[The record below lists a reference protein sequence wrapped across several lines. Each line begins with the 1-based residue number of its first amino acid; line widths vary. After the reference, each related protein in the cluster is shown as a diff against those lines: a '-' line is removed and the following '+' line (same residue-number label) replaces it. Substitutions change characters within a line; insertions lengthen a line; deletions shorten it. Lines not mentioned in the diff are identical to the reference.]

1 MGAVSTVLDALAKA
15 DAKKPGRADSSLSP
29 AGGPPPPP
37 RSRFWRILG
46 LLVLLVSGFVV
57 GLFSDDEDDVVPAE
71 VAVSSPAPNA
81 GSAEVPIK
89 PASADA
95 SRPVAD
101 SRVARVP
108 VAPVPPG
115 DSSRP
120 RPKAGAAGLA
130 PPPSADG
137 QAEVEEKTPTGKPRD
152 SAQAEERSRW
162 RESRMAARDQAREAR
177 ARVAKGEI
185 SREDYREERRALRAQ
200 ARLEREDRQQ
210 DRREAQIARRLDL
223 QERRAAQ
230 AAARTGRIGTTGS
243 SIGSTERTGAAGAR
257 DPFLPEERGSA
268 DAVAASEQG
277 NPQTASAA
285 AGQPLRGA
293 GVAETTEGGGAAPA
307 VPSTVPVEMP
317 LVAAAP
323 AMPPEGHGLEL
334 RRWVPAG
341 APSVRIQILQ
351 WSRDDSRRFAFIS
364 VDGGRATRVAEGAVV
379 GPLSIKTIYREMI
392 EIEFGEKSFL
402 LRAN

>member
-15 DAKKPGRADSSLSP
+15 DAKKPGRADSSLPP

-57 GLFSDDEDDVVPAE
+57 GLFSDDEDEVVPAE
-71 VAVSSPAPNA
+71 VAVSSPAPKA
-81 GSAEVPIK
+81 RSAEAPIK

-95 SRPVAD
+95 SGPVAD

-108 VAPVPPG
+108 LATLPSG
-115 DSSRP
+115 DESPARP
-120 RPKAGAAGLA
+120 EAGAAGLA
-130 PPPSADG
+130 NPPSPDG
-137 QAEVEEKTPTGKPRD
+137 QAEVEEEASPRKPRD
-152 SAQAEERSRW
+152 SAQSEERSRW

-177 ARVAKGEI
+177 ARVARGEI
-185 SREDYREERRALRAQ
+185 SRDDYREERHALRAQ

-230 AAARTGRIGTTGS
+230 AAARTGSTGS
-243 SIGSTERTGAAGAR
+243 TGSTERSERTGAAAAR
-257 DPFLPEERGSA
+257 DPFLPEERGAA
-268 DAVAASEQG
+268 DAIAASEQG
-277 NPQTASAA
+277 KQQTASPA
-285 AGQPLRGA
+285 AGKPLRGA
-293 GVAETTEGGGAAPA
+293 GVAKTAEGGGVAPG
-307 VPSTVPVEMP
+307 VPSTVPVEVP

-323 AMPPEGHGLEL
+323 AVPPDGHGLEL

-341 APSVRIQILQ
+341 APAVRIQILQ
-351 WSRDDSRRFAFIS
+351 WSRDDARRFAFIS

-379 GPLSIKTIYREMI
+379 GPL
-392 EIEFGEKSFL
+392 
-402 LRAN
+402 